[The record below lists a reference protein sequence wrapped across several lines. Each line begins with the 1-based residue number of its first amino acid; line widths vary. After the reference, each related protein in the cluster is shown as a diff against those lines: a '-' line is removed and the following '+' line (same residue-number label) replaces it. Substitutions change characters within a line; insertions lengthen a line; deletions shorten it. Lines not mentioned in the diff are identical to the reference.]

1 MKKTMTWSILEVTI
15 GFKRFE
21 IMRSYARGRERGK
34 EWLPFLTAFFAALS
48 LRASASCFLPPV
60 LQSTSSYVKDI
71 HGYCSSSLA
80 TSRYPTN
87 HTTKAF

>member
-1 MKKTMTWSILEVTI
+1 MTWSILGVTI
-15 GFKRFE
+15 GFKRFK
-21 IMRSYARGRERGK
+21 IMQSYARVSEERSG
-34 EWLPFLTAFFAALS
+34 LFFRTAFFAALS
-48 LRASASCFLPPV
+48 LRASASRFLPPV

-87 HTTKAF
+87 HATKVF